1 VSSRPKQD
9 LRKDEATH
17 EDAIGRGEE
26 EWRRERLPRALERV
40 PPRRDEFTTLSG
52 IPVKELYTP
61 TDVRGLDYV
70 DDLGFPGEYPYT
82 RGVHASMYRG
92 RPWTIRQV
100 AGFGQ
105 GEDTNRRYK
114 YLLAHGETGL
124 STDFDLPTL
133 LGHDSDHPVFTRE
146 VGKIGVAVDTIEDAH
161 ALFED
166 IPLDEVSTSL
176 TITGSAAAMLAM
188 YRVVGEERGVDGSQL
203 TGTLQNDILKEYTA
217 QNEFIFP
224 PEPSVELV
232 VDTMEY
238 AAKVMPRFNAVSV
251 SGYHIREAGSTA
263 VEELGLTLAAG
274 LTYLERAAARGI
286 DVDAVAPRLSFF
298 FDIHKDFFEEIAKF
312 RAARRLWARLTR
324 ERVGCKDPRSWMLRT
339 HAQTAGVSLTAQ
351 QPLNNVARTAL
362 QALAGVLGGVQSMH
376 TNSLDEALAI
386 PSEEAIKVAI
396 RTQQIIL
403 HESGAGDVVDPLAG
417 SYYVEKLTTE
427 LEERASEVIRAVDER
442 GGLVAAIESGYANQ
456 LIGDSSWEQQ
466 LALESGDHVTV
477 GVNEFADEDSG
488 VPVPLFRLDPAARE
502 RQLERLARVKRDR
515 EQRRAADALRAIE
528 AAAPDLRRNLMPEI
542 EDAVRARCTIGEVY
556 DVLRSVWGEHRPSTA
571 V

>member
-1 VSSRPKQD
+1 MASLD
-9 LRKDEATH
+9 
-17 EDAIGRGEE
+17 
-26 EWRRERLPRALERV
+26 RERTQEEAIAEGERRWREESLPAAVARV
-40 PPRRDEFTTLSG
+40 PLRRDSFSTLSG

-61 TDVRGLDYV
+61 LDVHDLDYPQ
-70 DDLGFPGEYPYT
+70 DLGFPGEYPYT

-146 VGKIGVAVDTIEDAH
+146 VGKVGVAIDTVEDAH

-166 IPLDEVSTSL
+166 IPLEEVSTSL

-188 YRVVGEERGVDGSQL
+188 YRVVGDERGVDGSRL

-238 AAKVMPRFNAVSV
+238 AATVMPRFNAVSV
-251 SGYHIREAGSTA
+251 SGYHIRDAGATA

-274 LTYLERAAARGI
+274 VTYLERAVARGI
-286 DVDAVAPRLSFF
+286 DIDSVAPRLSFF
-298 FDIHKDFFEEIAKF
+298 FDIHNDFFEEIAKF

-324 ERVGCKDPRSWMLRT
+324 ERLGCKDPRSWMLRT

-351 QPLNNVARTAL
+351 QPLNNVARTAI

-396 RTQQIIL
+396 RTQQIVL
-403 HESGAGDVVDPLAG
+403 HETGTADVVDPLAG
-417 SYYVEKLTTE
+417 SYYVENLTTE
-427 LEERASEVIRAVDER
+427 LEERTSEVIRAIDDQ
-442 GGLVAAIESGYANQ
+442 GGLIAAIESGYAVQ

-466 LALESGDHVTV
+466 VALESGERITV
-477 GVNEFADEDSG
+477 GVNEFADEDGSTG
-488 VPVPLFRLDPAARE
+488 GVPLFRLDPLVRE
-502 RQLERLARVKRDR
+502 RQLERLARVKADR
-515 EQRRAADALRAIE
+515 EQRRAGDTLRAIE
-528 AAAPDLRRNLMPEI
+528 TAAPDLQKNLMPLI
-542 EDAVRARCTIGEVY
+542 EDAVRARCTMGEIH
-556 DVLRSVWGEHRPSTA
+556 DVLRGVWGEHRPST
-571 V
+571 VI